1 MQKITEAQIEQA
13 CLQFLHYSKFY
24 CVKIKDQVQC
34 RDGKY
39 LKPRPFEVRG
49 VADIFAIKDGI
60 SLWIEVKTKTG
71 QQSVHQKLFQKNIEM
86 NGGVYWV
93 VRSVDELKEKLL
105 TVQKI

>member
-1 MQKITEAQIEQA
+1 MQKLTEAQIEQA
-13 CLQFLHYSKFY
+13 CLQFLHYSKWY

-71 QQSVHQKLFQKNIEM
+71 VQSAHQKTFQKNIEM
-86 NGGVYWV
+86 NGGVYLLV
-93 VRSVDELKEKLL
+93 KSLDELKERLNN
-105 TVQKI
+105 I